1 MFLRPILS
9 RDRASLVTLLQRI
22 DTFTDEER
30 VVALELI
37 DESITRPE
45 QSGYQCIVAV
55 AAGRSAEASEDD
67 ECVAGYLSYGRT
79 PMTEASYDLY
89 WVAVD
94 PAYRGQGVGRKLCA
108 ALEETCRQAD
118 GHLIRVETSSQ
129 EAYAGTLQF
138 YLDQDYIEGGRL
150 PGFYKPGDDLV
161 ILYKLV

>member
-1 MFLRPILS
+1 LS
-9 RDRASLVTLLQRI
+9 RDREPLVTLLQRI

-45 QSGYQCIVAV
+45 QSGYQCIVAIV
-55 AAGRSAEASEDD
+55 PGSSPEGDD
-67 ECVAGYLSYGRT
+67 ERVAGYLSYGRT
-79 PMTEASYDLY
+79 PMTEAAYDLY

-94 PAYRGQGVGRKLCA
+94 PAHRGQGVGRKLCA

-118 GHLIRVETSSQ
+118 GHLVRVETSSQ

-138 YLDQDYIEGGRL
+138 YLDQAYVEGGRL

-161 ILYKLV
+161 ILYKLLRP